1 MWLFLDCEDYIAEAS
16 KQSNDESVY
25 KQVKF
30 KGKILQDLAEKSND
44 IFKGFKQKGK
54 IIEKKFKYFLIK
66 HKKASY
72 LGKCNCFLN
81 LFKGA

>member
-1 MWLFLDCEDYIAEAS
+1 M
-16 KQSNDESVY
+16 
-25 KQVKF
+25 KF
-30 KGKILQDLAEKSND
+30 KGKILQDLAEKNND

-72 LGKCNCFLN
+72 LGKM
-81 LFKGA
+81 